1 MSFLSVLAHLA
12 RQKEG
17 TINQDEI
24 NEITADVNDEF
35 SDKKGELMADLEN

>member
-24 NEITADVNDEF
+24 KSKYLRHQQLRATGPIA
-35 SDKKGELMADLEN
+35 